1 MVGTFVS
8 VHEVIN
14 EAVDAATE
22 DEVDNEEAHVEGVV
36 EDGCEGFEGSRTC

>member
-8 VHEVIN
+8 VHKVVDET
-14 EAVDAATE
+14 VDAATE
-22 DEVDNEEAHVEGVV
+22 DEIDDEEAHVEGVV